1 LKKVLLGLGVI
12 LSLPMIVLL
21 INLYWWFM
29 TDTWLFG
36 MNMSGDKVA
45 LTFIFTMISLPVFTL
60 ASMIKIGEKK

>member
-1 LKKVLLGLGVI
+1 MKNVLLTLGVV

-36 MNMSGDKVA
+36 MAMSGDKVA
-45 LTFIFTMISLPVFTL
+45 LTFIFTMISIPVFSL
-60 ASMIKIGEKK
+60 ASVITKKET